1 MANILDIETAKTI
14 VRQFYSSATDPAL
27 EDLLESSKSADK
39 GYRPYFV
46 AAYFIHADYRRI
58 VKADEVTFD
67 YDAAY
72 TVQGLLT
79 MQKAKDCSDT
89 SFDPCWAVETI
100 LDTVQSDI
108 FTAPSAFVL

>member
-1 MANILDIETAKTI
+1 MSNIVDIDLAKTI
-14 VRQFYSSATDPAL
+14 VRQFFSSATDPAL
-27 EDLLESSKSADK
+27 EDLLESSKSVNK

-72 TVQGLLT
+72 TVQGLLN
-79 MQKAKDCSDT
+79 MQKAKDCNDS
-89 SFDPCWAVETI
+89 SFDPCWSVETI
-100 LDTVQSDI
+100 LNTVQDDI
-108 FTAPSAFVL
+108 FSSPSAFVL

>member
-1 MANILDIETAKTI
+1 MANILDIDTAKTI
-14 VRQFYSSATDPAL
+14 VRQFYSSAADPAL
-27 EDLLESSKSADK
+27 EDLLESSKSVDK

-79 MQKAKDCSDT
+79 MQKSKDCNDV
-89 SFDPCWAVETI
+89 SFDSCWSVDTI
-100 LDTVQSDI
+100 LETVQNDI
-108 FTAPSAFVL
+108 FSAPSAFVL